1 MNIGKNR
8 VSKIFLEKN
17 IFFSSNAYA
26 TVQCALYETFTVCG
40 LFSAA
45 IEEEM
50 PQEGKGEKRGGGK
63 GETGSQVSI
72 SGLLSLLLRKSSL
85 YCMQLQLNFVEIHTR
100 YS

>member
-26 TVQCALYETFTVCG
+26 TVQYALYETLTVCG

-50 PQEGKGEKRGGGK
+50 PQEGKGGKRGGGK

-72 SGLLSLLLRKSSL
+72 SGLLSLLFLEKLTLL
-85 YCMQLQLNFVEIHTR
+85 YATSAKLC
-100 YS
+100 

>member
-1 MNIGKNR
+1 MTIGKNR

-26 TVQCALYETFTVCG
+26 VQCALYETLTVCG

-45 IEEEM
+45 IEEDM

-72 SGLLSLLLRKSSL
+72 SGLLSLLFLEKLTLL
-85 YCMQLQLNFVEIHTR
+85 YATSAKLC
-100 YS
+100 